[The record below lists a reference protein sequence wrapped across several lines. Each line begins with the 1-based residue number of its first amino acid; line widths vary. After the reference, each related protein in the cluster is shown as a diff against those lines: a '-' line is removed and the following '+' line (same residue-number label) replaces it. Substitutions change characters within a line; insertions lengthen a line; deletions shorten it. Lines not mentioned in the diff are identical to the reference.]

1 MEGQQIL
8 RAPPAPPLD
17 VPCKITSK
25 SNRGLLQYF
34 IYSQCKKYSDITHST
49 LHGRSITSARIL
61 KQWKFIASL
70 LRWNLLLQFPLH
82 IERLEHELNLHNSTA
97 IGNINTVSLVL
108 ICPLE
113 LQSSNH
119 WLYKWC
125 SIPCEVCR
133 GCWIHVLCVDVPLA
147 FIKFRCLI
155 KKKTGLS
162 DSERCAFS
170 EVIWMTPTFACA
182 CRTHAFSVS
191 LP

>member
-1 MEGQQIL
+1 VAQFLQIFINLLTCRYRKGLQKFTSARTPATDTSWKHSGQGSGVEGQRIL

-25 SNRGLLQYF
+25 SNQGLLQYF

-61 KQWKFIASL
+61 KQWKFIANL

-97 IGNINTVSLVL
+97 IGNIDTVSLVL

-119 WLYKWC
+119 WQYKWF

-133 GCWIHVLCVDVPLA
+133 GCWIHVLCV
-147 FIKFRCLI
+147 
-155 KKKTGLS
+155 
-162 DSERCAFS
+162 
-170 EVIWMTPTFACA
+170 
-182 CRTHAFSVS
+182 
-191 LP
+191 